1 MTQDRDTYTMLMSGL
16 PSPAALFLAKRP
28 PLSRLRLEA
37 RLRVLVPED
46 AEVLHLV
53 ESVLHWGELPIGM
66 TEEEIVTRIKAAI
79 AKIENETVR
88 LMVRDRLELRTCMA
102 ALRRRN
108 RGEPAPAPA
117 SSWGYGRWLRH
128 IERNWNEETFKLDR
142 SFPWLREANRLLKA
156 GESLKLQ
163 RMVLEQA
170 WKSAVRYRG
179 EHYFDFEA
187 VVIYVIQWNI
197 VDRWGR
203 YNKEEAAER
212 FEELAE
218 AALAGQPA
226 LFGAEES

>member
-37 RLRVLVPED
+37 RLRVLLPED

-66 TEEEIVTRIKAAI
+66 TEDEIVTRIKAAM

-108 RGEPAPAPA
+108 RGEPAPAPG
-117 SSWGYGRWLRH
+117 SSTRTRRYARRCACCATTRW
-128 IERNWNEETFKLDR
+128 
-142 SFPWLREANRLLKA
+142 
-156 GESLKLQ
+156 
-163 RMVLEQA
+163 
-170 WKSAVRYRG
+170 SAC
-179 EHYFDFEA
+179 
-187 VVIYVIQWNI
+187 
-197 VDRWGR
+197 
-203 YNKEEAAER
+203 
-212 FEELAE
+212 
-218 AALAGQPA
+218 
-226 LFGAEES
+226 

>member
-1 MTQDRDTYTMLMSGL
+1 MSDPNAYTMLLASL
-16 PSPAALFLAKRP
+16 PSPGALFLAKRP

-46 AEVLHLV
+46 AEVLELV
-53 ESVLHWGELPIGM
+53 ESVLHWGELPIEL
-66 TEEEIVTRIKAAI
+66 TDEEIVARIKDAMT
-79 AKIENETVR
+79 KIENETVR
-88 LMVRDRLELRTCMA
+88 LIVRDRLEIRTCMA

-108 RGEPAPAPA
+108 RGEAAPARGSA
-117 SSWGYGRWLRH
+117 WGYGRWLAH
-128 IERNWNEETFKLDR
+128 IGRNWNEETFKLDR
-142 SFPWLREANRLLKA
+142 SFPWLREANRLLKE
-156 GESLKLQ
+156 GESLQLQ

-170 WKSAVRYRG
+170 WKSASRYRG

-187 VVIYVIQWNI
+187 VVIYVIQWSI
-197 VDRWGR
+197 VDRWGC

-226 LFGAEES
+226 LFGTEES